1 MRDKSKIMEEIV
13 ELSAII
19 SAYNHY
25 LASWRGLTEVENAT
39 QVNANLK
46 NVSMTIRSLYSE
58 LAWANSVSAP
68 RQQARRQAIV
78 FHSTAEQN
86 AILHFNRDK
95 RFKIN
100 E

>member
-1 MRDKSKIMEEIV
+1 MEEIV
-13 ELSAII
+13 ELSAMR

-39 QVNANLK
+39 QVKANLK

-58 LAWANSVSAP
+58 LDWTNSVSAP
-68 RQQARRQAIV
+68 RQQARRQATV